1 MEKTD
6 EIRFKLT
13 SLYDQSPVTLWFH
26 DRDQV
31 KIITENMDLAGNI
44 IQSLANFLNIEHL
57 MVKIKKNNIRF
68 KCSNVHVRSP
78 FFNRRRQIIH
88 SLRIN

>member
-1 MEKTD
+1 MEWMDWFKTRHCEFQNFLLPIDLEPENMEKTD

-13 SLYDQSPVTLWFH
+13 SLYDQSPVILWFH
-26 DRDQV
+26 ERDQV

-57 MVKIKKNNIRF
+57 MVKNQCLF
-68 KCSNVHVRSP
+68 
-78 FFNRRRQIIH
+78 
-88 SLRIN
+88 